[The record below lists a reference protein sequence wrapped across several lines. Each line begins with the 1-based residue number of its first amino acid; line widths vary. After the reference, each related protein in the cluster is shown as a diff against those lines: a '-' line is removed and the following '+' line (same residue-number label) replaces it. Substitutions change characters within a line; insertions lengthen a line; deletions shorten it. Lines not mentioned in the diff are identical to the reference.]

1 MLDERIR
8 GIDEFC
14 AKVGFGNSP
23 LARIVGNM
31 AEELIRSSD
40 ELPARSGRQ
49 PDLSADTDA

>member
-49 PDLSADTDA
+49 PDFSADTDA